1 MSKKYTAK
9 KQEKDKKELSSKD
22 KIIPVFK
29 LLFPITA
36 KKFPL
41 FFPCEILKTI
51 IIVASTL
58 LPVIVSPMII
68 EELITDRDVKT
79 LIILAAI
86 LVGGECL
93 ISIIWEKLN
102 NILQKYQQRLDNYFT
117 MLAGKHSMELD
128 FQLTEDKKA
137 LDQVEKAKT
146 GMDWYSGGVYGIAEQ
161 LFGFAANIF
170 NVFGLVVIISLH
182 APLLLLLILV
192 YVIIMGFV
200 TAKNNKIGMEAY
212 KKLSKINRL
221 FGYFGWNIVDFRYG
235 KDIRLYEAQ
244 KMMVDCWDRNSEKSN
259 AHWKWQAETGMKY
272 YLIGDI
278 ANIARMIISYLYAG
292 FLAIEG
298 VFSVSVLVQMIQ
310 AADELNN
317 KLGGLVYNAQEIAK
331 RCNYAYEFVLF
342 MEYPE
347 ALEKGDRPV
356 DKEIKE
362 IEFRNVSFAYPG
374 TDRKILDNINIRI
387 KAGEHLSIVGLNGAG
402 KTTFIKLLCRLYD
415 PTLGEILV
423 NGVNIKEYDYKQYM
437 ELFAP
442 VFQDFKLFAFPFEEN
457 ITLVDEAATDI
468 DETNN
473 KKEKSKDEPKPEN
486 ELKAA
491 SGKSL
496 KAVSKKDLKAALDS
510 GERDAAGVMDS
521 KKVDNIIELV
531 NLTDM
536 VSKLEKG
543 KKTIIFKYFDEA
555 GIEPSGGEQQKI
567 AIARAL
573 YKQSPVVILDEPTA
587 ALDPIAEYEIYRQF
601 HTLVGDKTAFYISHR
616 LSSCRFCDRIAVF
629 SGGRIAEYGTHDE
642 LVNKPEGIYAEMY
655 EAQAQYYRN
664 VS

>member
-1 MSKKYTAK
+1 MSK
-9 KQEKDKKELSSKD
+9 KKELSSKD

-36 KKFPL
+36 KKYPW
-41 FFPCEILKTI
+41 FFPCEIFKI
-51 IIVASTL
+51 FIMVASTL

-68 EELITDRDVKT
+68 EELITDRDIKT
-79 LIILAAI
+79 LVILAGI
-86 LVGGECL
+86 LIGGECL

-117 MLAGKHSMELD
+117 MLAGQHSMDLD

-146 GMDWYSGGVYGIAEQ
+146 GMDWYSGGVYGITEQ
-161 LFGFAANIF
+161 LAGFVANVF
-170 NVFGLVVIISLH
+170 NVFGLVVIISMH

-192 YVIIMGFV
+192 YVITMAFV

-235 KDIRLYEAQ
+235 KDIRLYDARN
-244 KMMVDCWDRNSEKSN
+244 MMVDCWDRNSEKSN

-272 YLIGDI
+272 YLIGDV
-278 ANIARMIISYLYAG
+278 ANIVRMIISYLYTG

-317 KLGGLVYNAQEIAK
+317 KLGGLVFNAQEIAK

-347 ALEKGDRPV
+347 AMEKGDRPV

-374 TDRKILDNINIRI
+374 TERKILDNISIKI

-415 PTLGEILV
+415 PTSGEILV
-423 NGVNIKEYDYKQYM
+423 NGVNIKEYDYRQYM

-457 ITLVDEAATDI
+457 ITLVDEEEDAAD
-468 DETNN
+468 
-473 KKEKSKDEPKPEN
+473 
-486 ELKAA
+486 AA
-491 SGKSL
+491 SSQ
-496 KAVSKKDLKAALDS
+496 
-510 GERDAAGVMDS
+510 
-521 KKVDNIIELV
+521 KVDNIIKLV

-536 VSKLEKG
+536 ISKLEKG

-629 SGGRIAEYGTHDE
+629 SGGKIAEYGTHDE
-642 LVNKPEGIYAEMY
+642 LVNKPSGIYAEMY